1 MAYFNILKQMKKDF
15 IKSEVLI
22 GDNDSLDILINIQVV
37 GSGRAAN
44 SLLLIK

>member
-15 IKSEVLI
+15 IKSKVLI

-37 GSGRAAN
+37 GSGSAAT
-44 SLLLIK
+44 LMLIK